1 MNVRVCLLDTNHLN
15 SSSSIEVSYKGD
27 HRRFRSDPLGL
38 LQAVAHAMSFGCPI
52 TFWAGSRAVENIDG
66 FETLV
71 KGRSLLCML

>member
-1 MNVRVCLLDTNHLN
+1 MNVRVCLLDENHLN
-15 SSSSIEVSYKGD
+15 SSSSIEVSCKGSS
-27 HRRFRSDPLGL
+27 RRFESDFLGL

-71 KGRSLLCML
+71 KGRSLCIL